1 MAIPIL
7 DIGCGASINLN
18 SALSTLDNMINDIL
32 NGIEDI
38 TGAIAD
44 AVSSAISALGTAL
57 GGMLPDLSSLIPDI
71 SFSAGIDALLGFAE
85 GSLGYLAKLA
95 ELTLQF
101 GKAILNAGLNIF
113 DMIADAALAFL
124 KGLDPCSALSDDF
137 SIGADGVAKAS
148 AAAVK
153 LAEEPAEKEEDAPK
167 VTLVAI
173 PTLGTLAPK
182 VVGGG
187 GLQSNV
193 TAAGN
198 LGTGAPTTFG
208 GGGLQSNVTSAIGT
222 ASTPSKSNLYGGTF
236 GTATP
241 TTTGGGGLQ
250 SNVTAARNLG
260 TVAPTT
266 TGGGGLQSN
275 VTSTVNQIASSSA
288 SDVGNL
294 RAKPQNIYGG
304 GGLESTPTQILSTEP
319 TLNELVAEV
328 LGTNTQPIKVNNFD
342 HIRPLSSFD
351 RSNRDGEQELLDYAD
366 TLTEEEKIYLLGAF

>member
-7 DIGCGASINLN
+7 DIGCGASANLN
-18 SALSTLDNMINDIL
+18 SALATVDNMINDLL

-44 AVSSAISALGTAL
+44 AVSSAIGELGTAL
-57 GGMLPDLSSLIPDI
+57 GSMLPDLSSLIPDI
-71 SFSAGIDALLGFAE
+71 SFSAGIDVLLGFAE
-85 GSLGYLAKLA
+85 GSLEYLAKLA

-101 GKAILNAGLNIF
+101 GEVILGAGLNIF
-113 DMIADAALAFL
+113 DMIADAAGALL

-137 SIGADGVAKAS
+137 IVGANGAGAA

-167 VTLVAI
+167 VTPVAI

-198 LGTGAPTTFG
+198 L
-208 GGGLQSNVTSAIGT
+208 
-222 ASTPSKSNLYGGTF
+222 

-275 VTSTVNQIASSSA
+275 VTSTVNQIASSSE

-304 GGLESTPTQILSTEP
+304 GGLESTQTQIISTEP
-319 TLNELVAEV
+319 TL
-328 LGTNTQPIKVNNFD
+328 D
-342 HIRPLSSFD
+342 
-351 RSNRDGEQELLDYAD
+351 ELLDKVLNTDTQPTKVLKSVNDFNTNTKEGINEWFDYLD
-366 TLTEEEKIYLLGAF
+366 TLTEEEKIKAGGGA

>member
-153 LAEEPAEKEEDAPK
+153 LAEEAGIKEEDAPK
-167 VTLVAI
+167 VTPVVM

-182 VVGGG
+182 VVGGS
-187 GLQSNV
+187 GLLSTNGLSSTV
-193 TAAGN
+193 ATA
-198 LGTGAPTTFG
+198 TGS
-208 GGGLQSNVTSAIGT
+208 L
-222 ASTPSKSNLYGGTF
+222 

-241 TTTGGGGLQ
+241 TSIVTGLQ
-250 SNVTAARNLG
+250 SNATAATQNILGNPSQISSIPRPSVLNQITQPTLPRVPTTPTISDLG
-260 TVAPTT
+260 TAPSQPRT
-266 TGGGGLQSN
+266 QS
-275 VTSTVNQIASSSA
+275 TIKKP
-288 SDVGNL
+288 NL
-294 RAKPQNIYGG
+294 YGG
-304 GGLESTPTQILSTEP
+304 PATPSNPDPVVTPP
-319 TLNELVAEV
+319 TLRTQSTIEKPV
-328 LGTNTQPIKVNNFD
+328 QPIKVTNFD
-342 HIRPLSSFD
+342 HIRPLSFFD
-351 RSNRDGEQELLDYAD
+351 QTTREGNQKIIDYAE
-366 TLTEEEKIYLLGAF
+366 TLTQEEKNYFYALFPSM